1 MPKKPTK
8 RARAQAA
15 NAALVKE
22 VQKAGYTKHT
32 ARQLVDTLKKQA
44 GNRSVSADTAAKV
57 AAERKEGFVD
67 QSRLGK
73 TSRGK
78 EYLKRLDQIE
88 EARQALAGI
97 NITIPDF
104 IDLAEA
110 AAEGRYHEALRQ
122 NKRMADEAIQKAEEA
137 IDELKQEL
145 PALTGDAHTEA
156 VNNIKF
162 LEARVERIREI
173 YGSGEAANL
182 KNTSI
187 GRKIS
192 KLFD

>member
-1 MPKKPTK
+1 MAKKPTK
-8 RARAQAA
+8 RARAHAA
-15 NAALVKE
+15 NTAVVKE

-32 ARQLVDTLKKQA
+32 AKQLVESLRKQA
-44 GNRSVSADTAAKV
+44 GNRSVSADAAAKI
-57 AAERKEGFVD
+57 AKERKEGFVD

-88 EARQALAGI
+88 EARQALAAI
-97 NITIPDF
+97 KVTIPDF

-122 NKRMADEAIQKAEEA
+122 NKRMAEEAIQKAHEA

-145 PALTGDAHTEA
+145 PHLSGDALIEA
-156 VNNIKF
+156 KNNISF
-162 LEARVERIREI
+162 LESRAERIAEI